1 MENTG
6 KATIPA
12 PNCPRISFYSE
23 AYSLKNSNKN
33 KTKRP
38 GTKFGSLTCYKLTPT
53 QIQMKGTLKIL
64 SLEDQEEDFY
74 LITRALKKSG
84 MDFIAS
90 RVDSKE
96 QFSNAL
102 DQFAP
107 DVILCD
113 HSLPQ
118 FNSNE
123 ALRIFHQRKLP
134 IPFILVT
141 GAVSE
146 EFAVSSLKHGADDYV
161 LKSNLARLPNVI
173 DIALKQ
179 KEAERE
185 KIEAAQALAR
195 QNETL
200 IKINKE
206 LDSFV
211 YSISHNLRAPLMSV
225 LGLLDLAKNEDN
237 TNIIHQYHEM
247 MKSSVCKL
255 DDTLKE
261 ILEYSRNARQGL
273 IVNEIDFQKT
283 INDNFERMQ
292 FMPGYDRIR
301 KEIFIEGESHFYS
314 DAYRLSLILNNLI
327 SNAIKYSDPKKESS
341 FIHITIRNEPDKVS
355 LTFQDNGIGIE
366 KTHIQKVFN
375 MFFRATEINEGA
387 GLGLYIVKEAV
398 EKLGGTIELESQVG
412 KGTVFKIEL
421 PNLINQHKKEFEVV

>member
-1 MENTG
+1 MT
-6 KATIPA
+6 
-12 PNCPRISFYSE
+12 
-23 AYSLKNSNKN
+23 
-33 KTKRP
+33 
-38 GTKFGSLTCYKLTPT
+38 
-53 QIQMKGTLKIL
+53 KGTLKIL
-64 SLEDQEEDFY
+64 SLEDLEDDFY
-74 LITRALKKSG
+74 LITHSLKKSG
-84 MDFIAS
+84 LNFIAK

-96 QFSNAL
+96 EFSNAL
-102 DQFAP
+102 DEFNA

-123 ALRIFHQRKLP
+123 ALRIFHQRKLQ

-173 DIALKQ
+173 NHALKQ
-179 KEAERE
+179 KEAERQ

-200 IKINKE
+200 TKINKE

-225 LGLLDLAKNEDN
+225 LGLLDLAKNESN
-237 TNIIHQYHEM
+237 SVVINQYHEM

-273 IVNEIDFQKT
+273 VIGQIDFQKA
-283 INDNFERMQ
+283 IDDNFERVQ
-292 FMPGYDRIR
+292 FMPGYERIR
-301 KEIFIEGESHFYS
+301 KDIAIEGDAPFYS
-314 DAYRLSLILNNLI
+314 DYFRLSLILNNLI
-327 SNAIKYSDPKKESS
+327 SNAIKYSDPSKETSYVD
-341 FIHITIRNEPDKVS
+341 ITIQLHSDKAVMI
-355 LTFQDNGIGIE
+355 FKDNGIGIE
-366 KTHIQKVFN
+366 NSYIQKVFN
-375 MFFRATEINEGA
+375 MFFRATEKNEGA

-398 EKLGGTIELESQVG
+398 EKLGGVIQLESQIG
-412 KGTVFKIEL
+412 KGTHFHIEL
-421 PNLINQHKKEFEVV
+421 PNLMHQQKQEVEAEHAGQ

>member
-1 MENTG
+1 MT
-6 KATIPA
+6 
-12 PNCPRISFYSE
+12 
-23 AYSLKNSNKN
+23 
-33 KTKRP
+33 
-38 GTKFGSLTCYKLTPT
+38 
-53 QIQMKGTLKIL
+53 KGTLKIL
-64 SLEDQEEDFY
+64 SLEDLEEDFF
-74 LITRALKKSG
+74 LITHSLKKSG
-84 MDFIAS
+84 MNFTAK

-96 QFSNAL
+96 EFSRAL
-102 DQFAP
+102 DEFGA

-118 FNSNE
+118 FNSSE
-123 ALRIFHQRKLP
+123 ALRIFHQRKQQ

-173 DIALKQ
+173 DNALKQ
-179 KEAERE
+179 KEAERA

-225 LGLLDLAKNEDN
+225 LGLLDLARNENNHDV
-237 TNIIHQYHEM
+237 IHQYHEM

-255 DDTLKE
+255 DETLKE

-273 IVNEIDFQKT
+273 VIGEIDFQKT

-292 FMPGYDRIR
+292 FMPGYERIR
-301 KEIFIEGESHFYS
+301 KEIFVEGESRFFS
-314 DAYRLSLILNNLI
+314 DNYRLSLILNNLI
-327 SNAIKYSDPKKESS
+327 SNAIKYSDPLKETS
-341 FIHITIRNEPDKVS
+341 FIHIAINLTPDKVS
-355 LTFQDNGIGIE
+355 LVFRDNGIGIE
-366 KTHIQKVFN
+366 SDYIKVVFN
-375 MFFRATEINEGA
+375 MFFRATEKSEGA

-398 EKLGGTIELESQVG
+398 EKLGGAIELESQVG

-421 PNLINQHKKEFEVV
+421 PNLIHEYRKEPEVAHIGS

>member
-1 MENTG
+1 MT
-6 KATIPA
+6 
-12 PNCPRISFYSE
+12 
-23 AYSLKNSNKN
+23 
-33 KTKRP
+33 
-38 GTKFGSLTCYKLTPT
+38 
-53 QIQMKGTLKIL
+53 KGTLKIL
-64 SLEDQEEDFY
+64 SLEDLEEDFF
-74 LITRALKKSG
+74 LITHALKKSG
-84 MDFIAS
+84 MDFIAK

-96 QFSNAL
+96 EFSNAL
-102 DQFAP
+102 DQFGA

-123 ALRIFHQRKLP
+123 ALRIFYQRKLQ

-173 DIALKQ
+173 DNALKQ
-179 KEAERE
+179 KASERE
-185 KIEAAQALAR
+185 KVEAAQALAR
-195 QNETL
+195 QNEAL

-225 LGLLDLAKNEDN
+225 LGLLDLAQNESDSVA
-237 TNIIHQYHEM
+237 IRQYHEM

-273 IVNEIDFQKT
+273 IIGEIDFQKL

-292 FMPGYDRIR
+292 FMPGYERIV
-301 KEIFIEGESHFYS
+301 KEIFIHGDSHFYS
-314 DAYRLSLILNNLI
+314 DNFRLSLILNNLI
-327 SNAIKYSDPKKESS
+327 SNAIKYSDSSKDPS
-341 FIHITIRNEPDKVS
+341 FIHITINLLPEKVY
-355 LTFQDNGIGIE
+355 LTFKDNGIGIE
-366 KTHIQKVFN
+366 KSYIQKVFN
-375 MFFRATEINEGA
+375 MFFRATEKNEGA

-398 EKLGGTIELESQVG
+398 EKLGGTIELESQIG
-412 KGTVFKIEL
+412 KGTAFKIQL
-421 PNLINQHKKEFEVV
+421 PNLIHEYKKERQEVQVGH

>member
-1 MENTG
+1 
-6 KATIPA
+6 
-12 PNCPRISFYSE
+12 
-23 AYSLKNSNKN
+23 
-33 KTKRP
+33 
-38 GTKFGSLTCYKLTPT
+38 
-53 QIQMKGTLKIL
+53 MKGTLKIL
-64 SLEDQEEDFY
+64 SLEDLEDDFH

-84 MDFIAS
+84 MDFTAR

-96 QFSNAL
+96 EFSNAL

-123 ALRIFHQRKLP
+123 ALRIFHQRQMT

-161 LKSNLARLPNVI
+161 LKTNLARLPNVI
-173 DIALKQ
+173 DNALKQ
-179 KEAERE
+179 KAAERE
-185 KIEAAQALAR
+185 KIEAAEALAR
-195 QNETL
+195 QNEAL

-237 TNIIHQYHEM
+237 PVIIHQYHDM

-255 DDTLKE
+255 DDTLKD

-273 IVNEIDFQKT
+273 VIGEIDFQKL

-314 DAYRLSLILNNLI
+314 DHYRLSLIINNLI
-327 SNAIKYSDPKKESS
+327 SNGIKYSDPAKDVSY
-341 FIHITIRNEPDKVS
+341 IHITIRLDDDKVS
-355 LTFQDNGIGIE
+355 LTFKDNGIGID
-366 KTHIQKVFN
+366 KSYMQKVFN

-398 EKLGGTIELESQVG
+398 EKLCGTIQLESQLG
-412 KGTVFKIEL
+412 KGTVFEIEL
-421 PNLINQHKKEFEVV
+421 PNLIHHDQKEFEVA

>member
-1 MENTG
+1 MT
-6 KATIPA
+6 
-12 PNCPRISFYSE
+12 
-23 AYSLKNSNKN
+23 
-33 KTKRP
+33 
-38 GTKFGSLTCYKLTPT
+38 
-53 QIQMKGTLKIL
+53 KGTLKIL
-64 SLEDQEEDFY
+64 SLEDLEEDFF
-74 LITRALKKSG
+74 LITHALKKSG
-84 MDFIAS
+84 MHFIAK

-96 QFSNAL
+96 EFSNEL
-102 DQFAP
+102 DHFGA

-123 ALRIFHQRKLP
+123 ALRIFHQRKLQ

-173 DIALKQ
+173 DNALKA
-179 KEAERE
+179 KESERA
-185 KIEAAQALAR
+185 KVEAANALAK

-200 IKINKE
+200 TKINKE

-225 LGLLDLAKNEDN
+225 LGLLDLALNESDGVV
-237 TNIIHQYHEM
+237 IHQYHEM

-273 IVNEIDFQKT
+273 VIGEIDFQKM

-292 FMPGYDRIR
+292 FMPGYERIS
-301 KEIFIEGESHFYS
+301 KEIYIEGDSPFYS
-314 DAYRLSLILNNLI
+314 DQYRLSLILNNLI
-327 SNAIKYSDPKKESS
+327 SNAIKYSDSSKDSS
-341 FIHITIRNEPDKVS
+341 FIHITINLLPDKVL
-355 LTFQDNGIGIE
+355 LTFKDNGIGID
-366 KTHIQKVFN
+366 HSYIQKVFN
-375 MFFRATEINEGA
+375 MFFRATEKNEGA

-398 EKLGGTIELESQVG
+398 EKLGGSIELDSQMG
-412 KGTVFKIEL
+412 KGTVFRIQL
-421 PNLINQHKKEFEVV
+421 PNLVREYKREPEVAQVGS

>member
-1 MENTG
+1 
-6 KATIPA
+6 
-12 PNCPRISFYSE
+12 
-23 AYSLKNSNKN
+23 
-33 KTKRP
+33 
-38 GTKFGSLTCYKLTPT
+38 
-53 QIQMKGTLKIL
+53 MKGTLKIL
-64 SLEDQEEDFY
+64 SLEDLEDDFY
-74 LITRALKKSG
+74 LITHALKKSG
-84 MDFIAS
+84 MDFIAK

-96 QFSNAL
+96 EFSHAL
-102 DQFAP
+102 DGFGA

-123 ALRIFHQRKLP
+123 ALRIFHQRKMQ

-173 DIALKQ
+173 DNALKA
-179 KEAERE
+179 KEAERQQ
-185 KIEAAQALAR
+185 IEAAQALAR
-195 QNETL
+195 QNEAL

-225 LGLLDLAKNEDN
+225 LGLLDLARNEGD
-237 TNIIHQYHEM
+237 TETIHQYHDM
-247 MKSSVCKL
+247 MKSSICKL

-261 ILEYSRNARQGL
+261 ILEYARNARQGL
-273 IVNEIDFQKT
+273 MINAIDFQKT

-292 FMPGYDRIR
+292 FMPGYERIR
-301 KEIFIEGESHFYS
+301 KEIFIEGESEFYS
-314 DAYRLSLILNNLI
+314 DPYRLSLILNNLI
-327 SNAIKYSDPKKESS
+327 SNAIKYSDPSKEASY
-341 FIHITIRNEPDKVS
+341 IQITIHHDPDKVS
-355 LTFQDNGIGIE
+355 LTFKDNGIGIE
-366 KTHIQKVFN
+366 NSYIQKVFN
-375 MFFRATEINEGA
+375 MFFRATEKNEGA

-398 EKLGGTIELESQVG
+398 EKLCGTIQLESQLG

-421 PNLINQHKKEFEVV
+421 PNLIHDQQKKEIQVA

>member
-1 MENTG
+1 
-6 KATIPA
+6 
-12 PNCPRISFYSE
+12 
-23 AYSLKNSNKN
+23 
-33 KTKRP
+33 
-38 GTKFGSLTCYKLTPT
+38 
-53 QIQMKGTLKIL
+53 MKGTLKIL
-64 SLEDQEEDFY
+64 SLEDLEDDFY
-74 LITRALKKSG
+74 LITHALKKSG
-84 MDFIAS
+84 LDFTAK

-96 QFSNAL
+96 EFSNAL
-102 DQFAP
+102 DDFGA

-123 ALRIFHQRKLP
+123 ALRIFHQRKLQ

-161 LKSNLARLPNVI
+161 LKSNLARLRNVI
-173 DIALKQ
+173 DNALKQ
-179 KEAERE
+179 KEAERA
-185 KIEAAQALAR
+185 KIEAAQVLAK

-200 IKINKE
+200 TKINKE

-225 LGLLDLAKNEDN
+225 LGLLDLARNEN
-237 TNIIHQYHEM
+237 NSVVIHQYHEM

-273 IVNEIDFQKT
+273 VINEIDFQKT

-292 FMPGYDRIR
+292 FMPGYERIR
-301 KEIFIEGESHFYS
+301 KEIFIEGESHFFS
-314 DAYRLSLILNNLI
+314 DHYRLSLILNNLI
-327 SNAIKYSDPKKESS
+327 SNAIKYSDPAKETS
-341 FIHITIRNEPDKVS
+341 FLHITIRLDEEKAS
-355 LTFQDNGIGIE
+355 LTFRDNGIGIE
-366 KTHIQKVFN
+366 KSYIEKVFN
-375 MFFRATEINEGA
+375 MFFRATEKNEGA

-398 EKLGGTIELESQVG
+398 EKLGGTIELESQMS

-421 PNLINQHKKEFEVV
+421 PNLVHEQKNEYEAV

>member
-1 MENTG
+1 M
-6 KATIPA
+6 I
-12 PNCPRISFYSE
+12 
-23 AYSLKNSNKN
+23 
-33 KTKRP
+33 
-38 GTKFGSLTCYKLTPT
+38 
-53 QIQMKGTLKIL
+53 KGTLKIL
-64 SLEDQEEDFY
+64 SLEDLEEDFF
-74 LITRALKKSG
+74 LITHALKKSG
-84 MDFIAS
+84 IKFTAK
-90 RVDSKE
+90 RVDSKDE
-96 QFSNAL
+96 FSRAL
-102 DQFAP
+102 EEFGA

-123 ALRIFHQRKLP
+123 ALRIFHQRKLQ

-173 DIALKQ
+173 ENALKQ
-179 KEAERE
+179 KEAERA
-185 KIEAAQALAR
+185 KLEAAQALAR

-225 LGLLDLAKNEDN
+225 LGLLDLAQNEN
-237 TNIIHQYHEM
+237 NNVVIHQYHEM

-255 DDTLKE
+255 DETLKE

-273 IVNEIDFQKT
+273 VIHEIDFQKL

-292 FMPGYDRIR
+292 FMPGYERIQ
-301 KEIFIEGESHFYS
+301 KDVFIEGDCQFYS
-314 DAYRLSLILNNLI
+314 DNYRLSLILNNLI
-327 SNAIKYSDPKKESS
+327 SNAIKYSDPQKEASYIQIS
-341 FIHITIRNEPDKVS
+341 IKLRPDKVV
-355 LTFQDNGIGIE
+355 LTFKDNGIGIE
-366 KTHIQKVFN
+366 NDYIKKVFN
-375 MFFRATEINEGA
+375 MFFRATEKNEGA

-398 EKLGGTIELESQVG
+398 EKLGGKIDLESQVG
-412 KGTVFKIEL
+412 NGTLFRIEL
-421 PNLINQHKKEFEVV
+421 PNLIQQHRQEPEAVRVGP

>member
-1 MENTG
+1 M
-6 KATIPA
+6 I
-12 PNCPRISFYSE
+12 
-23 AYSLKNSNKN
+23 
-33 KTKRP
+33 
-38 GTKFGSLTCYKLTPT
+38 
-53 QIQMKGTLKIL
+53 KGTLRIL
-64 SLEDQEEDFY
+64 SLEDLEDDFY
-74 LITRALKKSG
+74 LITHALKKSG
-84 MDFIAS
+84 VDFIAK

-96 QFSNAL
+96 EFSNAL
-102 DQFAP
+102 DQFGAH
-107 DVILCD
+107 VILCD

-123 ALRIFHQRKLP
+123 ALRIFHQRKLQ

-173 DIALKQ
+173 ENALKQ

-225 LGLLDLAKNEDN
+225 LGLLDLARNESN
-237 TNIIHQYHEM
+237 NVVIHQYHEM

-273 IVNEIDFQKT
+273 IISEINFQKN

-292 FMPGYDRIR
+292 FMPGYERIR
-301 KEIFIEGESHFYS
+301 KEIFIEGDSRFYS
-314 DAYRLSLILNNLI
+314 DNYRLSLILNNLI
-327 SNAIKYSDPKKESS
+327 SNAIKYSDPSKESS
-341 FIHITIRNEPDKVS
+341 FIQITIHLKPESVA
-355 LTFQDNGIGIE
+355 LTFKDNGIGIE
-366 KTHIQKVFN
+366 QSYIQKVFN
-375 MFFRATEINEGA
+375 MFFRATEKNEGA

-398 EKLGGTIELESQVG
+398 EKLGGTIELESQIG
-412 KGTVFKIEL
+412 KGTVFRIEL
-421 PNLINQHKKEFEVV
+421 PNFQEENKKEPEGVDAAANGL

>member
-1 MENTG
+1 
-6 KATIPA
+6 
-12 PNCPRISFYSE
+12 
-23 AYSLKNSNKN
+23 
-33 KTKRP
+33 
-38 GTKFGSLTCYKLTPT
+38 
-53 QIQMKGTLKIL
+53 MKVTLKIL
-64 SLEDQEEDFY
+64 SLEDQEDDFY
-74 LITRALKKSG
+74 LITHALKKSG
-84 MDFIAS
+84 LDFEVR

-96 QFSNAL
+96 DFSNAL
-102 DQFAP
+102 DEFGA

-123 ALRIFHQRKLP
+123 ALRIFHQRKLQ

-173 DIALKQ
+173 ENALRQ
-179 KEAERE
+179 KEAERQ
-185 KIEAAQALAR
+185 KIEAAHALAR
-195 QNETL
+195 QNEAL

-225 LGLLDLAKNEDN
+225 LGLLDLALNESN
-237 TNIIHQYHEM
+237 SATIHQYHEM

-273 IVNEIDFQKT
+273 VVDQVHFEKT

-292 FMPGYDRIR
+292 FMPGYERIK
-301 KEIFIEGESHFYS
+301 KEIFIEGDTPFYS
-314 DAYRLSLILNNLI
+314 DRYRLSLILNNLI
-327 SNAIKYSDPKKESS
+327 SNAIKYSDPGKETS
-341 FIHITIRNEPDKVS
+341 FINITIQIKPERAY
-355 LTFQDNGIGIE
+355 LIFHDNGIGIE
-366 KTHIQKVFN
+366 NNYIQKVFN
-375 MFFRATEINEGA
+375 MFFRATEKNEGA

-398 EKLGGTIELESQVG
+398 EKLGGTIDLESKMG
-412 KGTVFKIEL
+412 EGTVFKIEL
-421 PNLINQHKKEFEVV
+421 PNLIHQYKKEMAEEQVGR

>member
-1 MENTG
+1 M
-6 KATIPA
+6 
-12 PNCPRISFYSE
+12 
-23 AYSLKNSNKN
+23 
-33 KTKRP
+33 
-38 GTKFGSLTCYKLTPT
+38 
-53 QIQMKGTLKIL
+53 MKGTLKIL
-64 SLEDQEEDFY
+64 SLEDLEDDFF
-74 LITRALKKSG
+74 LITHALKKSG
-84 MDFIAS
+84 VDFIAK

-96 QFSNAL
+96 EFTKAL
-102 DQFAP
+102 DEFGAH
-107 DVILCD
+107 VILCD

-123 ALRIFHQRKLP
+123 ALRIFHQRKLQ

-173 DIALKQ
+173 DNALKQ
-179 KEAERE
+179 KEAERA

-225 LGLLDLAKNEDN
+225 LGLLDLARNESN
-237 TNIIHQYHEM
+237 SVVIHQYHEM

-273 IVNEIDFQKT
+273 VISEIDFQKT

-292 FMPGYDRIR
+292 FMPGYERIR
-301 KEIFIEGESHFYS
+301 KEIFIEGDSRFYS
-314 DAYRLSLILNNLI
+314 DHYRLSLILNNLI
-327 SNAIKYSDPKKESS
+327 SNAIKYSDPGKEIS
-341 FIHITIRNEPDKVS
+341 FIHITIQLTPQRVF
-355 LTFQDNGIGIE
+355 LTFTDNGIGIE
-366 KTHIQKVFN
+366 NGYIQKVFN
-375 MFFRATEINEGA
+375 MFFRATEKNEGA

-398 EKLGGTIELESQVG
+398 EKLGGRIELESQIG
-412 KGTVFKIEL
+412 KGTIFKIDL
-421 PNLINQHKKEFEVV
+421 PNLIHERQQQPELTQVNQ